1 MARQKYTEVQLS
13 DLLTSNQY
21 RTKAVDTL
29 YPQEFVSKRRR
40 GLVLLSA
47 ALSSF
52 YLLTVLRTETGRKEA
67 ITWNIERKNC
77 FLDFTLEAPK

>member
-1 MARQKYTEVQLS
+1 MARQKYTDVQFAHVHLS

-29 YPQEFVSKRRR
+29 HPQEFVSKRRR

-52 YLLTVLRTETGRKEA
+52 YLLIVLRTET
-67 ITWNIERKNC
+67 
-77 FLDFTLEAPK
+77 